1 MSMLMK
7 TKKLMCLLLPLF
19 VLFLLLLLLLFF
31 LFFYIEYSFLS
42 LRRAIPQVKQYLLTS
57 ALMYAIILM
66 LYQKSYDGDQ

>member
-7 TKKLMCLLLPLF
+7 TKKLMCLLPLF
-19 VLFLLLLLLLFF
+19 VLVLLLLFF
-31 LFFYIEYSFLS
+31 LFYIEYSFLS